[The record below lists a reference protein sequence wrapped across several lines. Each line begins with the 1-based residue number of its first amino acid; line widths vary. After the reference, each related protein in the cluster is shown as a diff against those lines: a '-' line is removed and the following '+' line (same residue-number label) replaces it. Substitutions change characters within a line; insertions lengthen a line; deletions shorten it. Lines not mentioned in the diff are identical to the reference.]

1 MRWWHSKRGSLNPGL
16 VYSPGINCFDADIIS
31 VHVVFAQFHR
41 QMENKLRLL
50 RNPISSWPLL
60 IHRRVYY
67 RLIRFLERRIYTPT
81 RVCLVPVSRKVA
93 VSLNRI
99 YQRTENVYVVY
110 YGVDQKQF
118 NPRRRSEL
126 RESARPEF
134 GLHENEFAILLIGN
148 DWKSKGLICLMDA
161 VARLANPQ
169 VRILVVG
176 KDETI
181 ASLAGPNE
189 QFLDPNPS
197 TSAIGYNWG
206 TRNHWAEAIRLHH
219 SMLNTVLPTLH
230 SDLGIPAARTLL
242 LGYSQSVGLNYRFA
256 GTYPKAIGAVV
267 GICGGVPKDWEES
280 DLYQRV
286 TSPILHIARDQDEF
300 FPAEVAAGFKKRL
313 ETHATDVTFQ
323 MLEGPHRFPSK
334 AADVIVPWMK
344 RVFA

>member
-1 MRWWHSKRGSLNPGL
+1 MSIERNWKEHFYEIPKQCRYL
-16 VYSPGINCFDADIIS
+16 VEKPAFLSA
-31 VHVVFAQFHR
+31 
-41 QMENKLRLL
+41 K
-50 RNPISSWPLL
+50 PLL
-60 IHRRVYY
+60 IIALHGYGQNPEDML
-67 RLIRFLERRIYTPT
+67 RLT
-81 RVCLVPVSRKVA
+81 R
-93 VSLNRI
+93 
-99 YQRTENVYVVY
+99 
-110 YGVDQKQF
+110 
-118 NPRRRSEL
+118 
-126 RESARPEF
+126 
-134 GLHENEFAILLIGN
+134 
-148 DWKSKGLICLMDA
+148 
-161 VARLANPQ
+161 
-169 VRILVVG
+169 LVVG